1 MMMGRVCCRCMSTAR
16 EAGRKMM
23 MGWVCYRCHEVVG
36 RCHAAA
42 GCFAEAKASFDT
54 ALNINLKLFGAVQV
68 RDSRERGREE
78 EEEEEEFFIVAR
90 TT

>member
-1 MMMGRVCCRCMSTAR
+1 
-16 EAGRKMM
+16 M